1 MVPYYTH
8 IVSKFPLDGLE
19 KCEIKVYTS
28 LNMTVHP
35 MIVAPKASE
44 LMSWSVVRS
53 ASVRALTFSL
63 NIFFSEIS
71 QKCSCLGPL

>member
-8 IVSKFPLDGLE
+8 IISKFLSDGLE

-28 LNMTVHP
+28 LNMIKP

-44 LMSWSVVRS
+44 LMSWTVVRR
-53 ASVRALTFSL
+53 ACVRALTFSL
-63 NIFFSEIS
+63 NIFFSETT
-71 QKCSCLGPL
+71 